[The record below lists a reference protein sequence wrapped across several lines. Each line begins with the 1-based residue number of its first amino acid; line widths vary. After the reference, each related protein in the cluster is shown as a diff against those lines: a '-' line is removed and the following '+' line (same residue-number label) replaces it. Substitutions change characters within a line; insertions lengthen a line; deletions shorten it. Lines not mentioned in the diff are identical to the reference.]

1 MQMVAWSGAV
11 LDEIT
16 DEFLALMLDKR
27 EFIDRWTLSVEA
39 EVARMQSEATSSTAA
54 LGTPTVDVTRR
65 EDTTQQTFE
74 ELVHAVDASSQ
85 TFLSSADLSICHCEP
100 EHNRDA
106 SLLFAARL
114 QIDRI
119 ASRKVD
125 RQRYEAAARRLLQ
138 LVRLFTTRISSA
150 FQISNISAFATSLC
164 DMLYTFCDCTTGD
177 AFKKEQDV
185 VSELRRAADDFNE
198 IVVEKL
204 SKSAFEAQCARRNA
218 AKPTRPQFFS
228 PQPLHLRRPLVQIQ
242 HRSPGYLLTPEMQ
255 KKRQK
260 IARTRSVP
268 SMPSIYAAAALN
280 SKKISS
286 RSTVASALVAHR
298 RENWNPSV
306 EVNAAT
312 KKISAPLEKEQ
323 NEATIRL
330 ARKISSEVMK
340 DLRRRYG
347 NVDIGMLGV

>member
-1 MQMVAWSGAV
+1 MVAWSGAV

-85 TFLSSADLSICHCEP
+85 TFL
-100 EHNRDA
+100 
-106 SLLFAARL
+106 
-114 QIDRI
+114 
-119 ASRKVD
+119 
-125 RQRYEAAARRLLQ
+125 
-138 LVRLFTTRISSA
+138 SA

-323 NEATIRL
+323 NEATIR
-330 ARKISSEVMK
+330 
-340 DLRRRYG
+340 
-347 NVDIGMLGV
+347 